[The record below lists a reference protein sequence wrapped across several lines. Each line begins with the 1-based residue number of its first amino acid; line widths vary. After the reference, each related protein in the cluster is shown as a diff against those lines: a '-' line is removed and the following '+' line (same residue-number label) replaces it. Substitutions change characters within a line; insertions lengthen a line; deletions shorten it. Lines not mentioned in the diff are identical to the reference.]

1 MNRWMHFTVV
11 FLSAALMLL
20 LLAACGPASEP
31 GASSAAS
38 SGSSSTSGKEEPASS
53 SEAPADSGDEPA
65 DTRTDAQKWAES
77 RTMTYLRSH
86 NITPENVSFT
96 ASYQVE
102 KTDDVN
108 YVSYQARG
116 DKAILTCYMDAEESE
131 PYQLIY
137 KYGTAYYL
145 GIPDGGNGETEWHTA
160 PTYIKQEFEAVLK
173 ICKIPTSTEPV
184 VLTGFGT
191 KDPNVEIA
199 SLSHMSYR
207 FTLNALGKIEKVR
220 TVYKN
225 EYYNAVFD
233 TLEPCPAGTTFTK
246 PTVQST
252 TNQ

>member
-1 MNRWMHFTVV
+1 MKQKKRFAAAV
-11 FLSAALMLL
+11 LSAVLAVL
-20 LLAACGPASEP
+20 LLASCGPAPGP
-31 GASSAAS
+31 GADSTPDSD
-38 SGSSSTSGKEEPASS
+38 SGNSQPEEPAPSP
-53 SEAPADSGDEPA
+53 ENPGDSGDDST
-65 DTRTDAQKWAES
+65 DTRTDAEKWAES
-77 RTMTYLRSH
+77 RTMTYLTSLG
-86 NITPENVSFT
+86 ITPENVFFT
-96 ASYQVE
+96 ASYQNNKSAE
-102 KTDDVN
+102 VN

-131 PYQLIY
+131 PYQVIY
-137 KYGTAYYL
+137 KYGTVYYL
-145 GIPDGGNGETEWHTA
+145 GIPAEDPDKTEWYMA
-160 PTYIKQEFEAVLK
+160 PANSVQEFEAARQ